1 MAQIETLSKAEA
13 VKQQSRRLRGNVA
26 RDLADTATPFDNAGY
41 SLLKFHGIYQGYD
54 RDSAT
59 ELKQR
64 GDSKRWQF
72 MVRIRIPGGRLTA
85 AQYLA
90 LDELADRYANGSL
103 RVTTRQSIQFHG
115 VMKPGLKATIAEIN
129 HALLT
134 TLAACGDVVRTVT
147 TVPVPVRD
155 GVHHR
160 LEDDARRLS
169 THLLPKTG
177 AYHEIWLDG
186 ENVTP
191 EQEPVD
197 PLYGERYLPRK
208 FKIGLA
214 LPEDNTI
221 DVLTNDLGIV
231 ALFEGAPGE
240 PQGEERLA
248 GYNFFLGG
256 GHGMTHNKPET
267 YPRLATPVAFVEP
280 DDLLEAAAAV
290 VRLHRDWGDRGNR
303 RHARLKY
310 VIAERG
316 EEWARERLSED
327 LGKPLEACRPMP
339 AFEVPDHL
347 GWHEQGDGRL
357 YLGLPIASGR
367 IADDETTQ
375 LRTALREIVTRFGC
389 DPILMPS
396 QDIIL
401 SAIRPEGRAA
411 IEAVLREHGVRLTEE
426 MLPVER
432 WALAC
437 PALPSC
443 GLALTEAERV
453 QPDIVAAIAARL
465 QRWGLEKERISVRIT
480 GCPNGCARPYS
491 GDIGIVGRVP
501 GFYSLYIGG
510 DFEGTRLN
518 TAIAERLDIAGIADA
533 LDPLFA
539 LWASSRLSG
548 EGFGDF
554 CHRIGVAA
562 LQQIIAGLRK
572 RAA

>member
-1 MAQIETLSKAEA
+1 MAALDTISKAEA
-13 VKQQSRRLRGNVA
+13 IKQQSRQLRGNLA
-26 RDLADTATPFDNAGY
+26 HDLADTAHPFDKTGY

-59 ELKQR
+59 ERKQR
-64 GDSKRWQF
+64 GDEKHWQF
-72 MVRIRIPGGRLTA
+72 MVRVRIPGGRLTA
-85 AQYLA
+85 DQYLA
-90 LDELADRYANGSL
+90 LDDLADRYANGSL

-115 VMKPGLKATIAEIN
+115 VLKPGLKAAIAAIN
-129 HALLT
+129 EALLT
-134 TLAACGDVVRTVT
+134 SLAACGDVVRTVT
-147 TVPVPVRD
+147 TVPAPIRD
-155 GVHHR
+155 AVHRR
-160 LEDDARRLS
+160 LEEDARRLS

-177 AYHEIWLDG
+177 AYHEIWVDG
-186 ENVTP
+186 EKVTP
-191 EQEPVD
+191 EEEPD

-208 FKIGLA
+208 FKLGLA
-214 LPEDNTI
+214 IPEDNTI
-221 DVLTNDLGIV
+221 DVLTNDLAIV
-231 ALFEGAPGE
+231 ALFDGS
-240 PQGEERLA
+240 QGEERLA

-267 YPRLATPVAFVEP
+267 YPRLATPVAFIEP
-280 DDLLEAAAAV
+280 DDLLDAAAAV

-327 LGKPLEACRPMP
+327 LGKPLEPCRPMP
-339 AFEVPDHL
+339 DFAVPDHL
-347 GWHEQGDGRL
+347 GWHGQGDGKL

-367 IADDETTQ
+367 IVDDGGAR
-375 LRTALREIVTRFGC
+375 LRTALRDIVRRFRC

-401 SAIRPEGRAA
+401 SEIDPVDRQAITDILRA
-411 IEAVLREHGVRLTEE
+411 HGVTLAEKL
-426 MLPVER
+426 LPVER

-453 QPDIVAAIAARL
+453 RGDIVDPIATRL
-465 QRWGLEKERISVRIT
+465 RRWGLERERLSIRIT
-480 GCPNGCARPYS
+480 GCPNGCARPYT

-501 GFYSLYIGG
+501 GYYSLYVGG

-518 TAIAERLDIAGIADA
+518 EVIAERLDIAGLAEA

-539 LWASSRLSG
+539 LWAASRIGG

-554 CHRIGVAA
+554 CHRIGIAA
-562 LQQIIAGLRK
+562 LRDIVEGCRRK
-572 RAA
+572 AA